1 MTQMRRSSP
10 AMLLH
15 LIRHYPLSFVGI
27 RTFRFRTASM
37 SLVDGIRFVWLSVVL
52 RMPYDY

>member
-1 MTQMRRSSP
+1 MRRSSP